1 MQHAEIIA
9 ARGKKVTQGIL
20 VCEIAEKGGHV
31 FWKGMDERIVVHDE
45 RKNTA
50 AVRQQKLNHGTS
62 EEAGGTGNQVILIH
76 HAFSFDKPTGVD
88 YLS

>member
-1 MQHAEIIA
+1 
-9 ARGKKVTQGIL
+9 
-20 VCEIAEKGGHV
+20 
-31 FWKGMDERIVVHDE
+31 MDERIVVHDE

-76 HAFSFDKPTGVD
+76 HASSFDNPTGVD